1 MNNDIR
7 TLQPAALWQN
17 FYSLT
22 RIPRPSGLKE
32 QIGTFLLE
40 YGKSLGL
47 ESFRDEIGNVIVRKP
62 ATPGY
67 EDKPGVILQ
76 AHMDMVPQKANNLE
90 FDFEK
95 DPIDAHIAEDG
106 QWVTASG
113 TTLGADNGIGVA
125 AAMAVLADK
134 SLKHPALEMFITC
147 DEETGMYGAFD
158 LKGGVLQGKTLINL
172 DSETEGELFVGCAG
186 GVDADITFRY
196 DEVPTES
203 GDAAILLHVGGLH
216 GGHSG
221 IDIRLQRANANK
233 LMFRFLRKAIAE
245 YEARLVCVDGGGLR
259 NAIPFDCKAVICVPR
274 EGVAEVL
281 DLVAEYESLYV
292 NEYMGVEDS
301 LFFKAQETDM
311 PAMMMPE
318 MVQDDL
324 VNALIACPN
333 GVFRVMPDMPE
344 MVETSNNMARVVSD
358 GSTIQVKCLTR
369 SSSESHKF
377 ELAEMIQSVFA
388 MAGAQVE
395 LSGSYPGW
403 KLNPNSPLLAMMKEQ
418 YKKQFGQDAKVMTI
432 HAGLECGIIGRNYP
446 DMDMVSFGPTI
457 EHPHSPAERVNI
469 QTVQKFWDFLV
480 ALLEAF

>member
-274 EGVAEVL
+274 EG
-281 DLVAEYESLYV
+281 
-292 NEYMGVEDS
+292 
-301 LFFKAQETDM
+301 
-311 PAMMMPE
+311 
-318 MVQDDL
+318 
-324 VNALIACPN
+324 
-333 GVFRVMPDMPE
+333 
-344 MVETSNNMARVVSD
+344 
-358 GSTIQVKCLTR
+358 
-369 SSSESHKF
+369 
-377 ELAEMIQSVFA
+377 
-388 MAGAQVE
+388 
-395 LSGSYPGW
+395 
-403 KLNPNSPLLAMMKEQ
+403 
-418 YKKQFGQDAKVMTI
+418 
-432 HAGLECGIIGRNYP
+432 
-446 DMDMVSFGPTI
+446 
-457 EHPHSPAERVNI
+457 
-469 QTVQKFWDFLV
+469 
-480 ALLEAF
+480 